1 MNENAPIIPAD
12 QRKIMH
18 VVGGKDGAPQIV
30 TGAEKVV
37 AIEGKLSASQKAAND
52 ARRLMLLV
60 ARVQKAIGNHME
72 AHLVVGCMAHIT
84 AQVICQMPRD
94 SHARAV
100 QNFVNGLDHCL
111 MQTYP
116 PEYVAQ
122 LQAERMAQQSA
133 MGNDVVEQMVQAM
146 ADGIEE
152 NFKASAPAESVTD
165 NLVEGNFQEVAS
177 DVPAKD

>member
-1 MNENAPIIPAD
+1 MNESPPNPIIPAD

-18 VVGGKDGAPQIV
+18 VVASANGDPQIV

-37 AIEGKLSASQKAAND
+37 AIQGKLTAAQKQAND

-84 AQVICQMPRD
+84 AQVIAQMPRS
-94 SHARAV
+94 SHAQAV

-122 LQAERMAQQSA
+122 LRAEHEARQKA
-133 MGNDVVEQMVQAM
+133 MGEDVVGQMVDQM
-146 ADGIEE
+146 ADAIEA
-152 NFKASAPAESVTD
+152 NYKASLPAGDGAESKT
-165 NLVEGNFQEVAS
+165 EGN
-177 DVPAKD
+177 DGVPPND